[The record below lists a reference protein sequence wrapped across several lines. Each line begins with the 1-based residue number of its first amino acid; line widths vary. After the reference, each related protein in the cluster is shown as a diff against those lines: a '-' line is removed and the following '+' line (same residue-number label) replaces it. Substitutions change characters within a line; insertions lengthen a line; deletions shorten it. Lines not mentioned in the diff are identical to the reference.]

1 MSVVLCL
8 AGITIV
14 ITAITLSDSEF
25 VKAVKEL
32 IYMLVKTTNYTSDTI
47 VQIMHFYV

>member
-1 MSVVLCL
+1 MSVVLCVV
-8 AGITIV
+8 GITIA
-14 ITAITLSDSEF
+14 ITAIALSDSEF

-32 IYMLVKTTNYTSDTI
+32 IYMLVKTTSYTSDKI